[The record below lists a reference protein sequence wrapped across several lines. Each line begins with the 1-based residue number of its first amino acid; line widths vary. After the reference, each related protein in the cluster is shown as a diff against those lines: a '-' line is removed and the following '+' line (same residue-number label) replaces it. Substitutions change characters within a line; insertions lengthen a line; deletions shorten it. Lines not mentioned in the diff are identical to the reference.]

1 MLRFMQLDAVS
12 ESAGIRVGLPGSQT
26 GWARQALMK
35 MPGQQEWKMNQNS
48 TIETYHCVRCG
59 RESTVKE
66 AFVFSKGSLFKKESI
81 TCFECHN
88 KKQAASMAA
97 NFLILLVGGLLL
109 SMVAPG
115 GWLGIFYLQV
125 SVGMLFFLPLIV
137 LHELS
142 HALVARVLRFH
153 VFPIGGITLVAGPKL
168 PAYRWRI
175 FLIHLA
181 GPALHFLLIL
191 LSLWLLPAFQG
202 RGLLHELILIQLWLN
217 VFILLTNLYPRKA
230 STTAG
235 LAGTDGWA
243 MLNIFRISPED
254 LDKRYAN
261 NKAAAKRWLE
271 QGLALYPQSA
281 FMVNAAGYAYSN
293 FGEHQKAR
301 DEFVR
306 VLEMGGEL
314 GRGFRY
320 LVLNNIAYSDILL
333 DDPNLLAEADQY
345 SAEAYKNLPWEAVI
359 GGTRGAVLI
368 FLGQVD
374 EGLGL
379 LKTSMTNALNPREKA
394 STACM
399 IAIGEH
405 KRGDSSA
412 AQKYLTAAR
421 QLDPECALL
430 ERASRALEPAVP

>member
-1 MLRFMQLDAVS
+1 
-12 ESAGIRVGLPGSQT
+12 
-26 GWARQALMK
+26 
-35 MPGQQEWKMNQNS
+35 
-48 TIETYHCVRCG
+48 
-59 RESTVKE
+59 
-66 AFVFSKGSLFKKESI
+66 
-81 TCFECHN
+81 
-88 KKQAASMAA
+88 
-97 NFLILLVGGLLL
+97 
-109 SMVAPG
+109 
-115 GWLGIFYLQV
+115 
-125 SVGMLFFLPLIV
+125 

-153 VFPIGGITLVAGPKL
+153 VFAIHLGAGKVFFARQFLRTQWVLHLFPIGGITLVAGPKL

-254 LDKRYAN
+254 LDKRYASYYVLQVVTEMTLN